1 MSSATAAT
9 TILELLSYRLQ
20 RASFYTTK
28 HAHIA
33 FARDFG
39 ITGTEWRLIGTISVM
54 APISMLR
61 LAEETDVQL
70 AQTSRTVASLMERG
84 LVRGEGDR
92 ADKRKVMLLLTP
104 AGKTLYRK
112 AFAEANRRN
121 QRILGA
127 LSETDCMALYAML
140 DAIAAEGRVML
151 DEERQRDA

>member
-9 TILELLSYRLQ
+9 TILELLAYRLQ

-28 HAHIA
+28 HAHMA
-33 FARDFG
+33 FAREFG
-39 ITGTEWRLIGTISVM
+39 ISGSEWRLIGTISVM

-61 LAEETDVQL
+61 LAEETDIQL

-84 LVRGEGDR
+84 LVRSEGDR

-104 AGKTLYRK
+104 AGRALYRK
-112 AFAEANRRN
+112 AFAEASRRN

-127 LSETDCMALYAML
+127 LSEQDCLALFRML
-140 DAIAAEGRVML
+140 DTIAAEGRVML
-151 DEERQRDA
+151 DEERRRNA